1 MLRLNLLP
9 ILLILTLI
17 TYTFLGAKEINYTN
31 SSYPKFKNNDFK
43 WINLDDENAEFKIEK
58 KQESFNY
65 ALKSKLG
72 KYGYE
77 DSDFT
82 DSYITTLYNEDLY
95 RLLFSSSFY
104 LDDDVWL
111 NFNTNYK
118 DSSTSTITSIG
129 GLAYEKKSIKQESNV
144 KLFYKPNSILVT
156 NLSFEN
162 INKTIDYDK
171 FLNKNLEDSNSNKLS
186 LNVNTKFDSFTLNS
200 SFFQIIKD
208 NNYSYRST
216 VFDDYLTTSQELYK
230 GIELSLSKQLS
241 EDLKVTTSGKLTSVE
256 TLDSNLSNL
265 IGKTPTNTPNKELNM
280 KVEYLFKDIKL
291 ISKVTH
297 VGSRYSDNLNN
308 DKLDSYTI
316 ESVGAI
322 FFTQI
327 NNEDVKIDFNVKNL
341 LNKDYYLY
349 SDTKGDSRNYMI
361 NLSMEF

>member
-9 ILLILTLI
+9 TLLILTLI
-17 TYTFLGAKEINYTN
+17 TCTFLEAKEINYTN
-31 SSYPKFKNNDFK
+31 STYPKFKNNDFK
-43 WINLDDENAEFKIEK
+43 WTNLDDENAEFKIEK

-82 DSYITTLYNEDLY
+82 DSYVTTLYNEDLY
-95 RLLFSSSFY
+95 KLLFSSSFY
-104 LDDDVWL
+104 LDNNIWL

-118 DSSTSTITSIG
+118 DSSTSTINSIG
-129 GLAYEKKSIKQESNV
+129 GLANKKKSVKEEAIV
-144 KLFYKPNSILVT
+144 KLFYKPNSILTT

-171 FLNKNLEDSNSNKLS
+171 FTNKDLENSNSNKLS
-186 LNVNTKFDSFTLNS
+186 FNVNTKFDFLTLNS
-200 SFFQIIKD
+200 SFFQITKD
-208 NNYSYRST
+208 NNYSYNST
-216 VFDDYLTTSQELYK
+216 NFDDNLTTSQELYR
-230 GIELSLSKQLS
+230 GIELSLSKELS
-241 EDLKVTTSGKLTSVE
+241 EDLKLTTSGKLTTVE
-256 TLDSNLSNL
+256 TLDSNLSDF
-265 IGKTPTNTPNKELNM
+265 IGKTPSYTPNKELNM
-280 KVEYLFKDIKL
+280 KAEYLFKDIKL

-297 VGSRYSDNLNN
+297 VGSRYSDDLNS
-308 DKLDSYTI
+308 DKLNSYTI

-322 FFTQI
+322 FFAQI
-327 NNEDVKIDFNVKNL
+327 NNQDVKIDFNVKNV